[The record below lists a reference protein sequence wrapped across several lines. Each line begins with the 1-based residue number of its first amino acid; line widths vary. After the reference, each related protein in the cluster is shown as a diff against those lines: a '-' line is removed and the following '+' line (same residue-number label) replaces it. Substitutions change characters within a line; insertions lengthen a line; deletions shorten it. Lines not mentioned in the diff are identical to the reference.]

1 MQLNIKTNFEPLS
14 DKEIVDLVI
23 AGNEEAILYLLYD
36 RYIDDL
42 RFYAWRYY
50 DTLEYLEDLISYLYI
65 QLKGKDAD
73 WQPLRNF
80 QWRSK
85 FRTWFDS
92 VASHLFYEKRRELI
106 DLYGGKGSTSTD
118 DEKTKPVEP
127 EPVNPKLI
135 MILEAISRLENEDY
149 RFILIKELEG
159 YNHTEIAQMMA
170 EKRKQ
175 ENIVTY
181 YGGEIFVPSAR
192 YVDMT
197 KARALK
203 EVKKIV
209 NQVRKEWYENK

>member
-1 MQLNIKTNFEPLS
+1 M
-14 DKEIVDLVI
+14 
-23 AGNEEAILYLLYD
+23 
-36 RYIDDL
+36 
-42 RFYAWRYY
+42 
-50 DTLEYLEDLISYLYI
+50 
-65 QLKGKDAD
+65 
-73 WQPLRNF
+73 
-80 QWRSK
+80 
-85 FRTWFDS
+85 
-92 VASHLFYEKRRELI
+92 I